1 MTQEGYT
8 IYECERCG
16 EQYKSTNDTGPPP
29 SGGDSSSEGDD
40 KESIWD
46 KIGSFLGTILEGII
60 GIFDA
65 ILNKLLDA
73 LVALSEMLLGKVK
86 DVVAVV
92 LSVLDEVPA
101 LFDGFLNFLG
111 LVFPFLPPEITLLL
125 TFGVI
130 AVVFIGIIKAIRR

>member
-29 SGGDSSSEGDD
+29 SGGDSSGEGDD
-40 KESIWD
+40 KESVWD
-46 KIGSFLGTILEGII
+46 KIGNFLGTILEGII

-65 ILNKLLDA
+65 ILGKLLDA
-73 LVALSEMLLGKVK
+73 LVALSEMLLGKIK
-86 DVVAVV
+86 DVVEVV
-92 LSVLDEVPA
+92 LSIFDELPA
-101 LFDGFLNFLG
+101 LFDGFLNFLA
-111 LVFPFLPPEITLLL
+111 LIFPFLPSEITLLL